1 MASIKGVALSVRL
14 DEFKIDATPNGPKAS
29 IRTSFF
35 AEFDSKTNKAS
46 YNRVIFTTKSKYRIE
61 QLAALNLPAG
71 RLDQDTRIHLTIPFS
86 NLHFNLW
93 QGQQGPG
100 QTGWA
105 YIDGEVTVAI
115 PAPKPA
121 QNNGQRANNADRP
134 ARQETGGYPAVA
146 GSSRETTAPR
156 AAAYAGNDRYRS
168 PWEQ

>member
-1 MASIKGVALSVRL
+1 MATLKGVALAVRL
-14 DEFKIDATPNGPKAS
+14 DECKIENTQSGPKAS
-29 IRTSFF
+29 LRTSFF

-61 QLAALNLPAG
+61 QLAALKLPTG
-71 RLDQDTRIHLTIPFS
+71 RLDKDTRIHLTIPFS

-100 QTGWA
+100 MTGWA

-121 QNNGQRANNADRP
+121 QNNGQQANDADRP
-134 ARQETGGYPAVA
+134 ARQEAGGYPAAA
-146 GSSRETTAPR
+146 GSSREATAPR
-156 AAAYAGNDRYRS
+156 AAAYAGNGP